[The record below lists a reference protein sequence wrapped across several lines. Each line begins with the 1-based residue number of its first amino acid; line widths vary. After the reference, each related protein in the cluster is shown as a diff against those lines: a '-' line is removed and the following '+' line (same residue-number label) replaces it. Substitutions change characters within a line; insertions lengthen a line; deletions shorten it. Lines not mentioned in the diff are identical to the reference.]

1 MLFVNCTKMILI
13 IDCGSQKTP
22 FIEEA
27 VDLQMDFQTI
37 GLWDVTKSHTENKK
51 GVIISGAPIL
61 ITEIDYTKHLEQF
74 SFLKELTIPVLGI
87 CFGHQII
94 GLLHGALPSRQKE
107 DRDWQTIESLEEHP
121 LFDKLPVEFEMME
134 DHCESISLP
143 KDFRLLAVSDACVNE
158 GMCHNSKPLFGVQ
171 FHPEVSGNQGTLFIE
186 NFVNICL
193 QHETNALA

>member
-1 MLFVNCTKMILI
+1 MILI

-37 GLWDVTKSHTENKK
+37 GLWDVTKTHTENKK

>member
-1 MLFVNCTKMILI
+1 MILI

-27 VDLQMDFQTI
+27 VDLQMDFETI
-37 GLWDVTKSHTENKK
+37 GLWDVTKAHTENKK

-74 SFLKELTIPVLGI
+74 SFLKELMIPVLGI

-158 GMCHNSKPLFGVQ
+158 GMCHNTKPLFGVQ

-193 QHETNALA
+193 HHETNALA

>member
-1 MLFVNCTKMILI
+1 MILI

-27 VDLQMDFQTI
+27 VDLQMDFETI
-37 GLWDVTKSHTENKK
+37 GLWDVTKAHTENKK

-74 SFLKELTIPVLGI
+74 SFLKELMIPVLGI

-158 GMCHNSKPLFGVQ
+158 GMCHNTKPLFGVQ

-193 QHETNALA
+193 HHETNSLA